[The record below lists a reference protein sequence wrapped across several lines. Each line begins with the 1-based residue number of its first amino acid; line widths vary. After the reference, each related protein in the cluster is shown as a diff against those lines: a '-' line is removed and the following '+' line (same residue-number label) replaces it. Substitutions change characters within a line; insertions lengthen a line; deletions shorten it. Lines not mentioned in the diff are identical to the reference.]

1 MYSTQ
6 THNPNFKMNKK
17 LLLMLAFSMAATANL
32 TAQETPTGTPPAATD
47 TIKKIKVVNS
57 DTKEEKNR
65 NVMLNAANNTGPRE
79 VNIGLPST
87 VGGITIQENDLP
99 VVYFFWPE
107 LPNRTWRQST
117 SLGRTGL
124 LKISEAAITTGDLG
138 FAVNSYTKL
147 GSDKQEVVGNLS
159 GSHFGWLKGD
169 VNISGPMGKNWFY
182 TLGAYANYD
191 PSTYDMKFAKYSDRT
206 QIYRAGVTKRFN
218 NGKGQIN
225 FLYKY
230 ANSASLT
237 NYAIFKY
244 KEGGK
249 VEEVNDFRIGRDSY
263 IVNDGTLKFKDL
275 LTGKTKFADMGGS
288 DAASFSHSFDVNG
301 KYTLQNDWN
310 FTFASRIRY
319 AESSQLIGIPLGV
332 FNVTAEDGYAYQKS
346 GQAYT
351 GAVNSMLGLYTDG
364 TPTTTFLSR
373 FEVKKTKNAHNMR
386 IGFTEY
392 YYNVDQFTSNRSFYN
407 QTASAA
413 PDKLVHNQVG
423 SSSNTDADGFY
434 NYNIGGEYHNGFE
447 NKMST
452 YFSDDWA
459 VTDWFS
465 VNYGINLRYQ
475 KIKGDYYLTP
485 RTDGFVFDP
494 SQKTYF
500 DNDWF
505 HIGGSVNTVLK
516 VTKRAGVLLDFT
528 YTQNNG
534 QLESYSG
541 FVTPNLSKTKSPL
554 LGFGVYYNDK
564 IFSVVS
570 QATYLTRNNFQA
582 RLNLVN
588 PDDVSQSSVA
598 TIFYDIQTLG
608 WTTDVVAS
616 PFKGFSLHYLITFQN
631 PVYKNYDF
639 TAFGNN
645 YSYNDKN
652 VLEISKTLMEIDPS
666 YSYKKFKV
674 WASFRYFSKQFAN
687 LTNALYFDDR
697 WETFGGVNYQ
707 INDHLDF
714 GVTAVNFLNQTGAKG
729 TINGAELITDA
740 SQYYDQTLVGSY
752 IRPFTL
758 EASLNFRF

>member
-1 MYSTQ
+1 M
-6 THNPNFKMNKK
+6 KK
-17 LLLMLAFSMAATANL
+17 PTLLAFAALLYCIAPIF
-32 TAQETPTGTPPAATD
+32 AQTGRVAQD
-47 TIKKIKVVNS
+47 TIKKIKVENN

-65 NVMLNAANNTGPRE
+65 NVMLNAATNTGPRD

-147 GSDKQEVVGNLS
+147 GGDKHEIVGTIA
-159 GSHFGWLKGD
+159 GSHFGWLNGD
-169 VNISGPMGKNWFY
+169 LNLSGPMGNNWYY
-182 TLGAYANYD
+182 TVGAYANYD

-206 QIYRAGVTKRFN
+206 QIYRAGITKRFD
-218 NGKGQIN
+218 NGKGEMSL
-225 FLYKY
+225 LYKY
-230 ANSASLT
+230 ANSASLS

-244 KEGGK
+244 QEGGK
-249 VEEVNDFRIGRDSY
+249 VEELDNFRIGRDSY
-263 IVNDGTLKFKDL
+263 IVNDGILKFKDI
-275 LTGKTKFADMGGS
+275 LTGETKYADMGGS
-288 DAASFSHSFDVNG
+288 DAASLSHSFDLIGN
-301 KYTLQNDWN
+301 YQLPDDWKLN
-310 FTFASRIRY
+310 FSTRFRY
-319 AESSQLIGIPLGV
+319 AEASVLVTIPLSV
-332 FNVTAEDGYAYQKS
+332 FDVTEADGYSYQRT
-346 GQAYT
+346 GQAYV
-351 GAVNSMLGLYTDG
+351 GPVNSTLAMFSDG
-364 TPTTTFLSR
+364 IPTTSFMSR
-373 FEVKKTKNAHNMR
+373 FEAKKTKDAHNFR
-386 IGFTEY
+386 IGLTEY
-392 YYNVDQFTSNRSFYN
+392 YYNVDQFTSSRSFFN

-413 PDKLVHNQVG
+413 PDKLVHNEIG
-423 SSSNTDADGFY
+423 GTANTDADGFY

-447 NKMST
+447 NKMMA

-465 VNYGINLRYQ
+465 VNYGLNLRYH
-475 KIKGDYYLTP
+475 KVKGDYYLTP

-500 DNDWF
+500 NNDWF
-505 HIGGSVNTVLK
+505 HIGGSVNTVFK
-516 VTKRAGVLLDFT
+516 VTKKAGLLADFT

-541 FVTPNLSKTKSPL
+541 FVVPNLSKTKSPL
-554 LGFGVYYNDK
+554 LGFGVYYNDD

-570 QATYLTRNNFQA
+570 QATYLTRNNYLA

-588 PDDVSQSSVA
+588 PNDGAQSEVA
-598 TIFYDIQTLG
+598 TVFYDIQTIG
-608 WTTDVVAS
+608 WTTDIVAN
-616 PFKGFSLHYLITFQN
+616 PFKGFSLHYLITFQD

-639 TAFGNN
+639 AAFGNN

-666 YSYKKFKV
+666 YQYKDFRI

-687 LTNALYFDDR
+687 LTNALYFAAR
-697 WETFGGVNYQ
+697 WETFGGVNYK
-707 INDHLDF
+707 INDHFDL
-714 GVTAVNFLNQTGAKG
+714 GLTAVNFLNQRGAKG
-729 TINGAELITDA
+729 TINGAELITDP
-740 SQYYDQTLVGSY
+740 SPYYGQIMAGSY